1 MVAPLQRNSPG
12 IAPGAV
18 LYEPNT
24 QHTLNTKGAGRSA
37 LALTEGIMPGLV
49 SSARG
54 ARSERA
60 FGIFVHEAD
69 QEPVPRQGGEMEP
82 EGGVELEAPDVQ
94 AMG

>member
-1 MVAPLQRNSPG
+1 MSEGDALVPKWNSPG
-12 IAPGAV
+12 IAPGAA

-24 QHTLNTKGAGRSA
+24 QHTLNTKGAGRLA

-60 FGIFVHEAD
+60 FVVLVDEAD
-69 QEPVPRQGGEMEP
+69 QEAVPG
-82 EGGVELEAPDVQ
+82 
-94 AMG
+94 